1 MATSGVKAGLDAV
14 AKNIANLTSRVE
26 GALEALS
33 GIEADLTSIPTTYAD
48 VIAEVDGFTPT
59 GEFESLAQDEL
70 AKLTTEFLALKAKVV
85 AAEAELA

>member
-14 AKNIANLTSRVE
+14 AKTIANLTDRVE
-26 GALEALS
+26 DVLSQLS
-33 GIEADLTSIPTTYAD
+33 GIQADLSSIPTTYAT
-48 VIAEVDGFTPT
+48 VIAEVNGFTPT

-85 AAEAELA
+85 AAQAEL